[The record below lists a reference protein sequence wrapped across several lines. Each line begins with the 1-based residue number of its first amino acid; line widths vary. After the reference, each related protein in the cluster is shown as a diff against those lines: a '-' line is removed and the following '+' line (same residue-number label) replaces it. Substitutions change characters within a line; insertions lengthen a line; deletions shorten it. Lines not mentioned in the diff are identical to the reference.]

1 MFMLSPIEVNLAWWL
16 IKGFAFV
23 GSLIFLL
30 YSIVLLGQVRS
41 LNRTVTTDLGQLVV
55 VGSVIQLI
63 FASIIMVIVVLLV
76 V

>member
-1 MFMLSPIEVNLAWWL
+1 MLSPIEADLAWLL

-23 GSLIFLL
+23 GSMIFLL
-30 YSIVLLGQVRS
+30 YSTVLLGQVRS
-41 LNRTVTTDLGQLVV
+41 LNRTVTTDLGRLVV

-63 FASIIMVIVVLLV
+63 FAFITLVIVVLLV